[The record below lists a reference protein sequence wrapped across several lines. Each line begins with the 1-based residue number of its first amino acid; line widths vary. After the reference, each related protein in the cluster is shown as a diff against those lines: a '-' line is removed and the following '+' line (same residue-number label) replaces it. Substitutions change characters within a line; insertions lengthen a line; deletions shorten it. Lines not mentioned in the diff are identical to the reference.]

1 MPKIYGPEQ
10 PWVDG
15 DITENTIP
23 IRRSGAVDV
32 AGPDG
37 SMQRAVTEGEGVCE
51 RGDTSTDVEVNQNKP
66 SEASGG
72 TISSKVGDTPT
83 TEESAGVVNKAVT
96 DQAISEDVEGTVDTK
111 ISDDEVT
118 EAELGITDRDVMSDS
133 ATQEEAGTIN
143 RELGM
148 SSCII

>member
-15 DITENTIP
+15 DITENIIP
-23 IRRSGAVDV
+23 IRRSGTVDV

-51 RGDTSTDVEVNQNKP
+51 GEDSSTDVEVNQNKP
-66 SEASGG
+66 SEAAGG

-83 TEESAGVVNKAVT
+83 TEQSPGVVNKAVT
-96 DQAISEDVEGTVDTK
+96 DQAISEEVQGTVDTNV
-111 ISDDEVT
+111 SDEGVT
-118 EAELGITDRDVMSDS
+118 EDESGNTSRDVAADV
-133 ATQEEAGTIN
+133 ATKEKAGTIN